1 MERLNYIYVD
11 FENVQ
16 TLDLDLISDR
26 PVAVVLLLGKQNKD
40 LPVSLVKKLL
50 ERSGQ
55 VRIVQTEK
63 TGKNALDFV
72 LAYQIGLK
80 AALEPNSFFHII
92 SRDRGFDALVAHLK
106 AQKILAARHDAF
118 SSIPILIPVERLNP
132 NELAVLV
139 RERLAKASSS
149 RPRKRKT
156 LQNHI
161 NGQFGKR
168 LSPDTVEKILTYL
181 ASFKTIEISP
191 DELVSYAFDHPA

>member
-118 SSIPILIPVERLNP
+118 SSIPILMIH
-132 NELAVLV
+132 
-139 RERLAKASSS
+139 
-149 RPRKRKT
+149 RKSPGCAGET
-156 LQNHI
+156 LE
-161 NGQFGKR
+161 
-168 LSPDTVEKILTYL
+168 V
-181 ASFKTIEISP
+181 
-191 DELVSYAFDHPA
+191 

>member
-168 LSPDTVEKILTYL
+168 LSPDTVEKILTHL